1 VRIEAKEIFG
11 LFAGV
16 LTDLI
21 SGHRMDDFLNDV
33 LVLQPYQ
40 TLWLRI
46 KE

>member
-1 VRIEAKEIFG
+1 VKIESREIFG
-11 LFAGV
+11 LFSGGLV
-16 LTDLI
+16 DLI
-21 SGHRMDDFLNDV
+21 TDHRMDDSLKDT